1 MEKRVAVNLG
11 NLIVTLLIIAAG
23 IWAVYNRQGILDWW
37 RLQSYKPTEQ
47 VVKLADSTSMVG
59 RGRELFYVS
68 EPAIEGRDSFNIH
81 CTNHNE
87 QSIVLGCYRA
97 QQIYLFDVTDE
108 RLAGV
113 EEVTAAHEMLH
124 AAYERLSNDEKQRV
138 NAMLDPQIKALAD
151 PRLLNLIKLYNK
163 QEPGQLYNEMHSI
176 LGTEYREL
184 SAELENYYKQYF
196 SDRLK
201 VVSYSERYEAV
212 FTASQERIAGLD
224 ARLDE
229 LKKGIEANNAA
240 LETRQREL
248 ERDSDRLNA
257 LRQSNP
263 EQYNQAVPGY
273 NAQVREF
280 NALVNQTKQLIDE
293 FNALVEQRN
302 KEAAA
307 QNDLYHQLDSRYQ
320 SVPQT

>member
-1 MEKRVAVNLG
+1 MEKRVVG
-11 NLIVTLLIIAAG
+11 SFGSLIVTLLIIAVG
-23 IWAVYNRQGILDWW
+23 IWAAFNRQTIFDWW
-37 RLQSYKPTEQ
+37 RLQTYQPTGQ
-47 VVKLADSTSMVG
+47 IAQLADSTTMVG
-59 RGRELFYVS
+59 RGRELFYIS
-68 EPAIEGRDSFNIH
+68 EPVVEGRDSFNAH
-81 CTNHNE
+81 CTNKSE

-108 RLAGV
+108 RLSGA

-124 AAYERLSNDEKQRV
+124 AAYDRLSDEDRKHV
-138 NAMLDPQIKALAD
+138 DAMLEPQIKALAD

-176 LGTEYREL
+176 LATEYREL
-184 SAELENYYKQYF
+184 SPELENYYKQYF

-201 VVSYSERYEAV
+201 VVGYSERYEAV
-212 FTASQERIAGLD
+212 FSASQERIANFD
-224 ARLDE
+224 TQMAE
-229 LKKGIEANNAA
+229 LKRKIETNNTA
-240 LETRQREL
+240 LGARQHEL
-248 ERDSDRLNA
+248 EQESSRLTA

-263 EQYNQAVPGY
+263 GQYNQAVPGY
-273 NAQVREF
+273 NAKVREF
-280 NALVNQTKQLIDE
+280 NALVAQTTQLISE
-293 FNALVEQRN
+293 FNKLVEQRN